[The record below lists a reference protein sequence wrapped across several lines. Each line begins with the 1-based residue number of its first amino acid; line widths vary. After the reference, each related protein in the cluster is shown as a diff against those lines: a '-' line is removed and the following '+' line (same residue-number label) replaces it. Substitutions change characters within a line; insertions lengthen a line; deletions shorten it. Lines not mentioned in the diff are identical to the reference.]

1 MEPAPQW
8 RNIFLS
14 DDDSDDCSLFL
25 EALEQVQKFVCVHVA
40 HDGARLMKDL
50 ADCGLGAPELIFL
63 DINMP
68 KKNGLECLAEIRT
81 MPEYNDVP
89 VIMMSTT
96 SNPEVIER
104 SYAAGANFYL
114 TKPSSFGTLKKS
126 LAFVLSLGPK
136 RIRQRRRETFVI
148 NQA

>member
-1 MEPAPQW
+1 MEAAPHW
-8 RNIFLS
+8 KTIFLS

-25 EALEQVQKFVCVHVA
+25 EALEEVQKFVCVHIA
-40 HDGARLMKDL
+40 PDGARLMKDL
-50 ADCGLGAPELIFL
+50 CESALQTPELIFL

-81 MPEYNDVP
+81 MPQYSDIP
-89 VIMMSTT
+89 VVILSTT
-96 SNPEVIER
+96 SNSDVIER
-104 SYAAGANFYL
+104 SFAAGANFYI
-114 TKPSSFGTLKKS
+114 TKPSNFGALKKS
-126 LAFVLSLGPK
+126 LAYVLSLDPS